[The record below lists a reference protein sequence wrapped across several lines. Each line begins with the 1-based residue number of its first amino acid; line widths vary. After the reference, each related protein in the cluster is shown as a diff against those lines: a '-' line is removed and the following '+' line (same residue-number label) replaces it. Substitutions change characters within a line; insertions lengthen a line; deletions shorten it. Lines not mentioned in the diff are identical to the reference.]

1 MIQLNTKQA
10 FVGLNMEMILDQAL
24 QKGIK
29 AYKAGQV

>member
-1 MIQLNTKQA
+1 MIQFNTKQA
-10 FVGLNMEMILDQAL
+10 FVGLNMEMTLDQAL